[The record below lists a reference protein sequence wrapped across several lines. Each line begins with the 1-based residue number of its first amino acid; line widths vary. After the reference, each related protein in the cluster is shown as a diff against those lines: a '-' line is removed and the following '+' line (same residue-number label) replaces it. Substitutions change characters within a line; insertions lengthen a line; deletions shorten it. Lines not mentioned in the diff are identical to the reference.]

1 MINNNNNISIDKAT
15 DRLVKKWKH
24 EDPPK
29 DTDDC
34 LICGENFPMMP
45 HSSIP
50 LGCYTSQ
57 EIWTNRQNFLRS
69 GYKRSIYDDDEE
81 FWSKIKN
88 IDDLI
93 HTYMCYGNLCKYCF
107 LELDQWIQEKQKQY
121 NWK

>member
-1 MINNNNNISIDKAT
+1 MINNNINIIDKAT

-45 HSSIP
+45 HSSIA
-50 LGCYTSQ
+50 LGCYTHQ

-93 HTYMCYGNLCKYCF
+93 HNTCAMEIYKTLF
-107 LELDQWIQEKQKQY
+107 SRIDQTFKKT
-121 NWK
+121 KK

>member
-1 MINNNNNISIDKAT
+1 MINNNNNIDKAPNH
-15 DRLVKKWKH
+15 LIKKWKD

-34 LICGENFPMMP
+34 LICGENFPLIIP

-50 LGCYTSQ
+50 LRCYTSQ

-69 GYKRSIYDDDEE
+69 GYKSSIYDDDEE

-88 IDDLI
+88 IEDLI
-93 HTYMCYGNLCKYCF
+93 HTYMCYGSLCKHCF
-107 LELDQWIQEKQKQY
+107 LELDQWIQEKQNQY